1 MIVIEGPDASGKSTL
16 AAYIAQAL
24 DAPVQQSEGP
34 PKYPGEM
41 KIRLQRYEH
50 LPPSTIFD
58 RHPVVSEEMYC
69 YALGRQLDIPA
80 ATINA
85 FYRSNPTFIYC
96 DPQDRDLSR
105 HDIKEHDSPE
115 HLLALHENFDRLRE
129 AYRSWAVTHAHI
141 IYRIGDDPR
150 RVVQFVTDYLQN
162 ITDFHRRFDIQ
173 YEGPARSI
181 PHDLRAFR
189 IRFMA
194 EELCE
199 YAGVSDVTR
208 TLIQAA
214 LHEHTK
220 NDTPLEDQFDAL
232 IDLAYVLFGTVHL
245 HGFPFAEGWHRVH
258 RANMTKIRAPSA
270 AHSKRNHSADV
281 IKPSSF
287 RPPDLT
293 DLVRAGSS
301 PCFLHE
307 PPVTDDKEAG
317 GTPYDRDGYTSGS
330 DGW

>member
-24 DAPVQQSEGP
+24 DAPVKPSEGP
-34 PKYPGEM
+34 PRFPGDIPE
-41 KIRLQRYEH
+41 RLVRYAQ
-50 LPPSTIFD
+50 LPPNTIFD
-58 RHPVVSEEMYC
+58 RHPAVSEEIYC
-69 YALGRQLDIPA
+69 YAFRRQLDIPGSS
-80 ATINA
+80 IHD
-85 FYRSNPTFIYC
+85 FYGRKPILIYC
-96 DPQDRDLSR
+96 DPLS
-105 HDIKEHDSPE
+105 HVEHEIKKHDSPE
-115 HLLALHENFDRLRE
+115 HLLALHENAERLRE

-150 RVVQFVTDYLQN
+150 RVVQFVTDYHRD

-173 YEGPARSI
+173 YEGPVRSL

-214 LHEHTK
+214 LHEHSK

-232 IDLAYVLFGTVHL
+232 IDLAYVLFGTVHM

-287 RPPDLT
+287 QPPDLT

-317 GTPYDRDGYTSGS
+317 GTLAPEQDR
-330 DGW
+330 